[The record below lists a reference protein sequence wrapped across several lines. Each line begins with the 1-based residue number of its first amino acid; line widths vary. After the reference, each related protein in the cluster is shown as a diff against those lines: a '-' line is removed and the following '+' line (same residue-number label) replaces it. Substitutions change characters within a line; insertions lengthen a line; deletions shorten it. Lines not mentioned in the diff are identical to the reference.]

1 MMLLCRTCITVAP
14 PPPVAECSVVSLQS
28 ELQCL
33 QGQLL
38 ELQSQ
43 LVTKEQEVASLQAAL
58 GLLQGNCREKIRVR
72 REPQHWAQ
80 K

>member
-1 MMLLCRTCITVAP
+1 MYSVSCTVLL
-14 PPPVAECSVVSLQS
+14 PPPVAERCEVSLRS

-43 LVTKEQEVASLQAAL
+43 LVGREQEVASLQASL
-58 GLLQGNCREKIRVR
+58 GLVQGSCREKIRVR
-72 REPQHWAQ
+72 EACNYM
-80 K
+80 